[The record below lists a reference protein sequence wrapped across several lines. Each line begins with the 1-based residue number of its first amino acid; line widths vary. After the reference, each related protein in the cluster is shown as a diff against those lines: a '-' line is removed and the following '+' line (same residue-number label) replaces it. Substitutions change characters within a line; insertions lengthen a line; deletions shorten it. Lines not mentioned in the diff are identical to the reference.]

1 MVLRPQLPAR
11 SKTMKTNNLKTFT
24 ITLELQVQARDDEEA
39 LEIGH
44 SISVALREGTVS
56 DYRVESVV
64 FDRVE
69 ED

>member
-1 MVLRPQLPAR
+1 
-11 SKTMKTNNLKTFT
+11 MKTNNLKTFT